1 MIGAPNVSG
10 AGATVASYLERIT
23 FAGDNVTWD
32 LTQGLILND
41 TDDGHSSYGSAQG
54 DIISGF
60 GGNDSIH
67 GYDGDD
73 VLSGGAGN
81 DTLNGGNGSDTLN
94 SDEGDDTLNGGSG
107 NDLLYGGDGIDN
119 LSGDD
124 GNDILNGDAGN
135 DTLRGGIGADELHG
149 GAGNDTL
156 YGATSATVDN
166 SDGDDIIYGDAGND
180 LIYAND
186 GNDTVYGGADVDTIY
201 GGNGH
206 DILFGGT
213 GNDILYG
220 GAGDDA
226 LHGGDGNDQLR
237 GEAGDDIYY
246 FSAGIDEIWDTGG
259 MDIIRMPE
267 GVEAEDIHISISGLY
282 DILITV
288 DGIDGYLTIYDQ
300 RNDSSSYHIESIK
313 LYDDTVV
320 DMEPPPIEFYGTSAG
335 ESLSGTSGPDIIWG
349 LGGNDSLFGDRGND
363 ILYGGTG
370 NDNLYGGVGNDQ
382 YIYEV
387 GDGVDTISEGGGNDT
402 ITFGEGID
410 LEDITLQRDGTTN
423 LKVMVS
429 GIHSIT
435 ISNQFS
441 QSGSVEMLTFD
452 DLSTMDLAAVQY
464 TTQGT
469 SGNNTLYGIS
479 YGGNPNDILYGYAGN
494 DTLYGY
500 GGNDTLYGGEGNDT
514 LYGGID
520 DDIYVYNSGEGVDTI
535 SDSGSGNDK
544 VLFGAGFDFE
554 DMTYQKSGN
563 NLLLSFNTI
572 HVITLSGQLSS
583 SSSNW
588 IETLQF
594 SDSSTFD
601 LSNISFS
608 ATGTSG
614 NDTLN
619 GNHGASD
626 ILQGLNGNDTLNG
639 YSGNDTL
646 IGGVGQDTLYGGAGN
661 DTYVFADGFGGGTG
675 DILTEY
681 ASEGTDTIKFVGIDV
696 EDIRSWSDNSYTYFS
711 HVGTPT
717 DILKVT
723 HAVYG
728 TGSNV
733 GNFVE
738 RVEFDDE
745 TVWDLTQGL
754 IMVDTDDAHAMRGG
768 TADDVLNGQG
778 GADYLYGY
786 GGEDT
791 LYGGTGNDTIDGGN
805 DNDALIGGAGQ
816 DILNGGAGNDT
827 YIFADGYG
835 GGTGDVLNENASEG
849 TDTIKFVGIDAE
861 DVRMWSD
868 NSYTYFSHATTP
880 TDILKVSHGIY
891 GSGSNLSD
899 LVERVEFDDATVWDL
914 TQGLVMT
921 DTDEAHILRGGIGTD
936 MLDGRGGNDTL
947 YGYGGNDTLIGG
959 SGQDTLDGGAGNDT
973 YVFATGFGGGSGD
986 LINENAAEGTDTIK
1000 FVGIAVGDV
1009 RSWSDNS
1016 YMYFS
1021 HVSSPTDIVRVGHG
1035 ITAAGSTASDYV
1047 ERVEFDDTTVWDL
1060 TNGYIMTDTDDA
1072 HTLRGAAGAD
1082 VLDGRGGSDSLYGYD
1097 GNDTLVGG
1105 AGQDTLDGG
1114 AGNDT

>member
-1 MIGAPNVSG
+1 G
-10 AGATVASYLERIT
+10 
-23 FAGDNVTWD
+23 
-32 LTQGLILND
+32 ND
-41 TDDGHSSYGSAQG
+41 TYVFAD
-54 DIISGF
+54 GF
-60 GGNDSIH
+60 GGGTGDILTEYASEGTDTIKFVGIDAEDIRSWNDNSYTYFSHVGTPTDILKVSHAVYGTGSNVGSLVERVEFDDNTVWDMTQSLIMTDTNDSH
-67 GYDGDD
+67 
-73 VLSGGAGN
+73 
-81 DTLNGGNGSDTLN
+81 
-94 SDEGDDTLNGGSG
+94 
-107 NDLLYGGDGIDN
+107 
-119 LSGDD
+119 
-124 GNDILNGDAGN
+124 
-135 DTLRGGIGADELHG
+135 TLRGA
-149 GAGNDTL
+149 A
-156 YGATSATVDN
+156 
-166 SDGDDIIYGDAGND
+166 
-180 LIYAND
+180 
-186 GNDTVYGGADVDTIY
+186 GADVLD
-201 GGNGH
+201 GR
-206 DILFGGT
+206 GGT
-213 GNDILYG
+213 
-220 GAGDDA
+220 
-226 LHGGDGNDQLR
+226 
-237 GEAGDDIYY
+237 
-246 FSAGIDEIWDTGG
+246 
-259 MDIIRMPE
+259 
-267 GVEAEDIHISISGLY
+267 
-282 DILITV
+282 
-288 DGIDGYLTIYDQ
+288 
-300 RNDSSSYHIESIK
+300 DS
-313 LYDDTVV
+313 
-320 DMEPPPIEFYGTSAG
+320 
-335 ESLSGTSGPDIIWG
+335 
-349 LGGNDSLFGDRGND
+349 
-363 ILYGGTG
+363 
-370 NDNLYGGVGNDQ
+370 
-382 YIYEV
+382 
-387 GDGVDTISEGGGNDT
+387 
-402 ITFGEGID
+402 
-410 LEDITLQRDGTTN
+410 
-423 LKVMVS
+423 
-429 GIHSIT
+429 
-435 ISNQFS
+435 
-441 QSGSVEMLTFD
+441 
-452 DLSTMDLAAVQY
+452 
-464 TTQGT
+464 
-469 SGNNTLYGIS
+469 
-479 YGGNPNDILYGYAGN
+479 LYGY
-494 DTLYGY
+494 D
-500 GGNDTLYGGEGNDT
+500 
-514 LYGGID
+514 
-520 DDIYVYNSGEGVDTI
+520 
-535 SDSGSGNDK
+535 
-544 VLFGAGFDFE
+544 
-554 DMTYQKSGN
+554 
-563 NLLLSFNTI
+563 
-572 HVITLSGQLSS
+572 
-583 SSSNW
+583 
-588 IETLQF
+588 
-594 SDSSTFD
+594 
-601 LSNISFS
+601 
-608 ATGTSG
+608 
-614 NDTLN
+614 
-619 GNHGASD
+619 
-626 ILQGLNGNDTLNG
+626 
-639 YSGNDTL
+639 GNDTL
-646 IGGVGQDTLYGGAGN
+646 IGGAGQDTLYGGNGN

-1000 FVGIAVGDV
+1000 FVGIAVEDV

-1097 GNDTLVGG
+1097 GNDILSGGNGSDTLYGG
-1105 AGQDTLDGG
+1105 DGNDILKGEDGTDTLYGQDGADIFMFEAANAFNNVDTIADFNVGQGDAINIADLLTGFNPTQDAIDDFVIFSTSGGSSIMAIDRDGSGGTYSAQNIATISSVTGLD
-1114 AGNDT
+1114 ADDLLTNGNLIAA